1 MAAYGK
7 PVQGYDTGGKP
18 GAWTPS
24 TDYIRRLNILRQ
36 TNPEAVREI
45 EKRADQIYAG
55 YTEEEVYS
63 RGGVDKTPGARYQD
77 AGRESMSRAM
87 EQALSEYERMA
98 GATQPEPESWMA
110 DLPEED
116 PLAGLPE
123 TEPELEPSLET
134 EIVPEDELA
143 DIEAKARRD
152 RYKDVYRQR
161 PAPKRPTTPIA
172 EDTTEDQPDD
182 VELLPFA
189 MEDIKDLEDPTLLQR
204 LGRFAGSDKGL
215 SVLQAL
221 AKGGQAYMG
230 GRAQSEANQQMR
242 QSQARANLINAL
254 SSRAGA
260 RGTAEKPRMGKLG
273 TLFGTL
279 ADIGGG
285 LREER
290 TLERERDL
298 KERKLAGDMDL
309 RERKL
314 AGDEAARQATADYRL
329 GTLEDKEAERLATEK
344 HREEQLRISR
354 ESKEFQR
361 ERAQWARKSAEIA
374 KERQAEQDA
383 QTELDRQANSLGTL
397 AESAGYE
404 DYESWDDYLAAD
416 PAVKRVYDRLDPDNR
431 AMVRGKFGISRGRTA
446 KATKATQ
453 STELRQA
460 VVDLG
465 SVAKTG
471 GYGQEAPSLND
482 WLEVNPG
489 EKAVYDKLSDSGKL
503 AVKGKFMEGLQTA
516 VKEGKKAAP
525 KTTFA
530 ELFASANIM
539 RGAWDG
545 MSASDKTGP
554 FARAFIEGDP
564 EEDVGF
570 FEMRIFDDAYAY
582 KSLRDALGLQLASAF
597 NKGRP
602 SDKDYVVALKLL
614 PKLGEPISVQNKK
627 WEALSYLINM
637 KKAAETANW
646 RQENEVDFLAEFV
659 DVGRDYVNLDFN
671 KAQQFFQFDEMAIRD
686 LTGTA
691 DPGQQRRRL
700 RVDPSLK
707 E

>member
-1 MAAYGK
+1 MPAY
-7 PVQGYDTGGKP
+7 
-18 GAWTPS
+18 S
-24 TDYIRRLNILRQ
+24 TDWIKRLNKLRE
-36 TNPEAVREI
+36 TDPEAAREI
-45 EKRADQIYAG
+45 EKRADQIYNDPE
-55 YTEEEVYS
+55 YDVYS
-63 RGGVDKTPGARYQD
+63 RGGVAKTQGARYKD
-77 AGRESMSRAM
+77 AGRDSRARAM
-87 EQALSEYERMA
+87 EQAFSEYERMA

-123 TEPELEPSLET
+123 TEPETEPELEPSLET
-134 EIVPEDELA
+134 EIIPEDELA
-143 DIEAKARRD
+143 DIEAKAKRD

-161 PAPKRPTTPIA
+161 PGTLRSRDPYVIA

-182 VELLPFA
+182 VELSPFA

-215 SVLQAL
+215 AVLQAL

-230 GRAQSEANQQMR
+230 GRAQSEANERMR

-260 RGTAEKPRMGKLG
+260 RGTVEKPRMGKLG

-298 KERKLAGDMDL
+298 KERKLAGDMDF

-314 AGDEAARQATADYRL
+314 AADEAARQATAK
-329 GTLEDKEAERLATEK
+329 GKEVERLATEK
-344 HREEQLRISR
+344 YREEQLRISR

-361 ERAQWARKSAEIA
+361 ERAKWAQESAEIA

-383 QTELDRQANSLGTL
+383 QRELDRQANSLGTL

-404 DYESWDDYLAAD
+404 DYESWDDYLASD

-446 KATKATQ
+446 KATKVTQ
-453 STELRQA
+453 STEMRQA

-471 GYGQEAPSLND
+471 GYGQEATSLDD

-516 VKEGKKAAP
+516 VREGKKAAP
-525 KTTFA
+525 KTTFT
-530 ELFASANIM
+530 ELLASANIM
-539 RGAWDG
+539 RSAWDG

-554 FARAFIEGDP
+554 FARAFVEGSP
-564 EEDVGF
+564 EEDAGF
-570 FEMRIFDDAYAY
+570 FTMRMFDDAYAY
-582 KSLRDALGLQLASAF
+582 KSLRDALALQLASAF

-614 PKLGEPISVQNKK
+614 PQLGEPISVQDKK
-627 WEALSYLINM
+627 WEALAYLVNM

-646 RQENEVDFLAEFV
+646 RQENEVDYLAEFV

-700 RVDPSLK
+700 REDASLK
-707 E
+707 DNE